1 MAESAEQRENL
12 ISNRFEDRKVDCL
25 ILDWGFQDVECH
37 QAFVGVLDELDQ
49 SFGVEKTPDVLAQ
62 EKRVDAEVSWQARC
76 QLLPQDRLL
85 DQHTVV
91 DINVVTELLRPSFV
105 CWILFFEFRIVG
117 SDKVDVAEQKLHVSH
132 VWGFR
137 DLIPLVDTN
146 SSQKWFGRAFS
157 QVPMHK

>member
-62 EKRVDAEVSWQARC
+62 EKRVDAEVS
-76 QLLPQDRLL
+76 
-85 DQHTVV
+85 
-91 DINVVTELLRPSFV
+91 
-105 CWILFFEFRIVG
+105 
-117 SDKVDVAEQKLHVSH
+117 
-132 VWGFR
+132 
-137 DLIPLVDTN
+137 
-146 SSQKWFGRAFS
+146 
-157 QVPMHK
+157 